1 LTAWRDNDARL
12 RPLTLSSF
20 LVKEVAATSQD
31 LSSLATVG
39 LAALD
44 FLSKASPAPN
54 DWKAQQLAIIEQ
66 AKTPKSQLLLMPAPA
81 VQKLLEAVSAGGS
94 CVGAK

>member
-1 LTAWRDNDARL
+1 
-12 RPLTLSSF
+12 

-31 LSSLATVG
+31 LSSLAAVG

-44 FLSKASPAPN
+44 YLSKGSPAPD
-54 DWKAQQLAIIEQ
+54 DWKAQQLTIIEQ

-81 VQKLLEAVSAGGS
+81 IQKLMEAAAAGGA
-94 CVGAK
+94 CVATK

>member
-1 LTAWRDNDARL
+1 MQ
-12 RPLTLSSF
+12 SSF
-20 LVKEVAATSQD
+20 LVKEVAATSQG
-31 LSSLATVG
+31 LSALASVG

-44 FLSKASPAPN
+44 YPPKGSPAPD

-81 VQKLLEAVSAGGS
+81 IQKLVEAVSAGGS
-94 CVGAK
+94 CVAAK